1 MGFKLYTEEFKQKVA
16 DAYNS
21 GMKISE
27 VAETFGVSTS
37 AVSSWASGKKDKR
50 LMFTV
55 EQKKDFVK
63 YRIQHNIPYDEMA
76 KRIGVVE
83 DTLRHWES
91 DYFFDV
97 MEEIAKENRRFK
109 KKERFRK
116 GTAIWTYV
124 GTGGYFS

>member
-1 MGFKLYTEEFKQKVA
+1 MGFKLYTEEFKQKVVE
-16 DAYNS
+16 AYKS
-21 GMKISE
+21 GMKMSE

-55 EQKKDFVK
+55 EQKKEFVK
-63 YRIQHNIPYDEMA
+63 YRIQHNIPYEDMA
-76 KRIGVVE
+76 KRIGIVT
-83 DTLRHWES
+83 DTLKNWEH

-97 MEEIAKENRRFK
+97 MEEIAKENRRFQ
-109 KKERFRK
+109 KKERFGR
-116 GTAIWTYV
+116 ANWTYV

>member
-27 VAETFGVSTS
+27 VAEMFGVSTS

-50 LMFTV
+50 LIFSV
-55 EQKKDFVK
+55 EQKKEFVK
-63 YRIQHNIPYDEMA
+63 YRIQHNIPYEDMA
-76 KRIGVVE
+76 KRIGIVT
-83 DTLRHWES
+83 DTLKNWEH
-91 DYFFDV
+91 DYFHDV
-97 MEEIAKENRRFK
+97 MEEIEREKRRFK
-109 KKERFRK
+109 KKKFRK
-116 GTAIWTYV
+116 GRTTWIYV

>member
-1 MGFKLYTEEFKQKVA
+1 MGFKLYTEEFKQKVVE
-16 DAYNS
+16 AYKS
-21 GMKISE
+21 GMKMSV

-55 EQKKDFVK
+55 EQKKEFVK
-63 YRIQHNIPYDEMA
+63 YRIQHNIPYEDMA
-76 KRIGVVE
+76 KRIGIVT
-83 DTLRHWES
+83 DTLKNWEH

-97 MEEIAKENRRFK
+97 MEEIAKENRRFQ
-109 KKERFRK
+109 KKERFWR
-116 GTAIWTYV
+116 ANWTYV

>member
-55 EQKKDFVK
+55 EQKKEFVK
-63 YRIQHNIPYDEMA
+63 YRIQHNISYEDMA
-76 KRIGVVE
+76 KRIGIVT
-83 DTLRHWES
+83 DTLKNWEHY
-91 DYFFDV
+91 YFFDV
-97 MEEIAKENRRFK
+97 MEEIAKENRRFQ
-109 KKERFRK
+109 KKERFGR
-116 GTAIWTYV
+116 ANWTYV